1 MWVYGRIDVIRGGI
15 VEELY
20 IAKILETPEF
30 KRLLELKDIINQS
43 YKKEIMLFKTKEAL
57 YLEASE
63 RKEYYPNFEEIKKA
77 FIAAKADL
85 YSKEEVSEYFKLERE
100 LQDML
105 NNDINELKQAISN
118 KFTLDKIL
126 KI

>member
-20 IAKILETPEF
+20 VAKILEAPEF
-30 KRLLELKDIINQS
+30 KRLLELKDIINQN

>member
-20 IAKILETPEF
+20 VAKILEAPEF

>member
-1 MWVYGRIDVIRGGI
+1 MIRGGI

>member
-20 IAKILETPEF
+20 VAKILEAPEF

-43 YKKEIMLFKTKEAL
+43 YKKEIMLFKSKEAL

>member
-15 VEELY
+15 VEKLY
-20 IAKILETPEF
+20 VAKILEAPEF